1 MPRDD
6 ANTGYET
13 LLLDVSD
20 GVGTLTLN
28 RPKAL
33 NALTPQM
40 KEEMADAVTRLEFD
54 DAVRCVVVKGAGDHF
69 MAGGDLK
76 GFYADRENTAH
87 AKRRRFLEGINALH
101 PVMFSMRRM
110 PKPVISSVQ
119 GYAAGFGLSLAM
131 ACDLTICADDAKF
144 ALAYVRIGTSP
155 DGTASY
161 MLPRIVGLKKAME
174 MAMLGDDWDAETA
187 QRFGLTNFV
196 VPRTDLTAETAKL
209 ATRLAN
215 GPTHA
220 LGGIKRL
227 IHHSIDTA
235 YEAQLQQEAETFA
248 SNVNGHDFLEGISA
262 FVEKRKAKFVGK

>member
-6 ANTGYET
+6 TTTVYDT
-13 LLLDVSD
+13 LLLDVAD

-28 RPKAL
+28 RPQAL
-33 NALTPQM
+33 NALSPEM

-54 DAVRCVVVKGAGDHF
+54 DAVRCVVLRGAGEHF

-76 GFYADRENTAH
+76 GFYADRERSPH

-110 PKPVISSVQ
+110 PKPVIASVQ
-119 GYAAGFGLSLAM
+119 GYAAGFGMSLAM

-161 MLPRIVGLKKAME
+161 MLPRVVGLKKAME
-174 MAMLGDDWDAETA
+174 LAMLGDDCDAETA
-187 QRFGLTNFV
+187 KAFGLANFV
-196 VPRTDLTAETAKL
+196 VPRVELEAETTKL

-220 LGGIKRL
+220 IAGIKRL
-227 IHHSIDTA
+227 IHHSLDTA

-248 SNVNGHDFLEGISA
+248 SNVNGHDFLEGITA
-262 FVEKRKAKFVGK
+262 FVEKRRPKFVGK